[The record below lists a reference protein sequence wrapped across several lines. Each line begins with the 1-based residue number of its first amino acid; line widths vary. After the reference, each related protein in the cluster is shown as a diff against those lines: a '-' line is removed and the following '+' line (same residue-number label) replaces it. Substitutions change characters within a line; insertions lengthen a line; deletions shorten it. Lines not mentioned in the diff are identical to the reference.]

1 MIMTL
6 QEILETCNDWLQF
19 CSDYDVDEY
28 AVNEG
33 GGDTEVSL
41 TVMEASRYGIV
52 FVRNEPT
59 WTITST
65 PDPEPR
71 A

>member
-19 CSDYDVDEY
+19 CSDYGIDEY

-33 GGDTEVSL
+33 GGDSL
-41 TVMEASRYGIV
+41 IDLTAREAARYGIV
-52 FVRNEPT
+52 YVRDEPT

-65 PDPEPR
+65 PYPEPR